1 MARKLVAAAVAVAV
15 AAFFLLAVSGAAEL
29 HGGVRAPLLMTKESR
44 RSVVSTDAG
53 SITSVD
59 VNDDSRARG
68 SYHLEFITMEPSS
81 LFLPVLLHADMLFY
95 VHTGKGRVYTSVRE
109 DHEKERV
116 EHMDVER
123 GDVSVVEKGS
133 VFYVQ
138 SRPSPAEE
146 SLQIHLIFVTVDDE
160 GNSEKASNEAYSIIG
175 DLVHGFTAKI
185 LQKGFGVSEETIQ
198 AIKRVEKPPLIIPFL
213 HNNEM
218 METHT
223 WIRRITSNT
232 HDELAN
238 KNKKNKNKKFNFF
251 KAKPDVENC
260 NGWSTILTHK
270 DLKALKSSHIEAFMV
285 NLSKGSMTGPHWNP
299 SASEIAIVIHGQ
311 GMVQVVCPNKAPSE
325 TYQCKET
332 NFRVEEGDVVAVPR
346 HRPMSHM
353 SYNNGSLVLVGFS
366 SITRKNLQWLAGKNS
381 LLQTI
386 DQEILALA
394 LNVPKSIV
402 KDLMRSQS
410 EPIILDC
417 TSCAEKLEEKM
428 EEEEV
433 YEA

>member
-1 MARKLVAAAVAVAV
+1 MARKLVAAAV

-29 HGGVRAPLLMTKESR
+29 RGGGGVRAPLLVTKESR
-44 RSVVSTDAG
+44 RAVVSTDAG

-59 VNDDSRARG
+59 VNHESRGR
-68 SYHLEFITMEPSS
+68 YHLEFITMEPSS

-95 VHTGKGRVYTSVRE
+95 VHSGNGRVHTSVRE
-109 DHEKERV
+109 DEKERV
-116 EHMDVER
+116 EHVDVER

-138 SRPSPAEE
+138 SRPSLTEE
-146 SLQIHLIFVTVDDE
+146 SLQIHLLFNHVDE
-160 GNSEKASNEAYSIIG
+160 GNSEKAWNEAYSIIG
-175 DLVHGFTAKI
+175 DLIHGFAAKI

-223 WIRRITSNT
+223 WIRRITSDT
-232 HDELAN
+232 HDELAK
-238 KNKKNKNKKFNFF
+238 KNKSKNKKFNFF

-260 NGWSTILTHK
+260 NGWSTVLTHK
-270 DLKALKSSHIEAFMV
+270 DLKALESSHIEAFMV
-285 NLSKGSMTGPHWNP
+285 NLRPHWNP

-311 GMVQVVCPNKAPSE
+311 GMVQVVCPNQAPIDM
-325 TYQCKET
+325 YQCEEI
-332 NFRVEEGDVVAVPR
+332 NFRVKEGDVVAVPG
-346 HRPMSHM
+346 HLPMSHM
-353 SYNNGSLVLVGFS
+353 SYNNGSLVFVGFS
-366 SITRKNLQWLAGKNS
+366 GITGKNS
-381 LLQTI
+381 PQWLVGKNSVLRTI

-402 KDLMRSQS
+402 KDLVRSRS
-410 EPIILDC
+410 EPMILDC
-417 TSCAEKLEEKM
+417 TSCAEKLDEKM
-428 EEEEV
+428 EEE
-433 YEA
+433 A